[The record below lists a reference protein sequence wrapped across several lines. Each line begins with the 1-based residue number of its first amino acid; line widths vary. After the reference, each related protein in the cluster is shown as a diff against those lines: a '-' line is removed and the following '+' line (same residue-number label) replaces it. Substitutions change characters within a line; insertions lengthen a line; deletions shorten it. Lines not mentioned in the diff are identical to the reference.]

1 MNQFQLLLQSCSVV
15 STGLFLLFVFD
26 LYREETPREVLHQIL
41 EDLAE
46 EEFKTFKWF
55 LNQEILKPFKAIP
68 KSRLEKADRTD
79 TVDEMFKSCCIYTMR
94 VAAKG
99 LEKIPRNDL
108 VQNIP
113 KTIKEPE
120 EILTECRDNLK
131 SALKEKFQL
140 MFEDKPSWM
149 RSTQSCT
156 SQRDG
161 LQRSMRNM
169 RSDRL
174 KQHPGEQP
182 EQKQASNQK
191 TSSEAQQE
199 VMKQPEQ

>member
-1 MNQFQLLLQSCSVV
+1 LGLSRDLLP
-15 STGLFLLFVFD
+15 GG
-26 LYREETPREVLHQIL
+26 HIL

-120 EILTECRDNLK
+120 DK
-131 SALKEKFQL
+131 SEKDD
-140 MFEDKPSWM
+140 E
-149 RSTQSCT
+149 
-156 SQRDG
+156 
-161 LQRSMRNM
+161 
-169 RSDRL
+169 
-174 KQHPGEQP
+174 
-182 EQKQASNQK
+182 
-191 TSSEAQQE
+191 
-199 VMKQPEQ
+199 